1 MCILPNIARTCGTK
15 FMAYITYGLHNGR
28 YMQFIKGRLGRKT
41 TMPRSTEG
49 HPFFYM
55 RVTRNDTEKVLH
67 NRIYVNNIFSFYR
80 LSCQWMY
87 HINAPPYAYH
97 QVFLVVPLVPH
108 ELTVLLRLSSQD
120 HRFVTLVLLHLL

>member
-28 YMQFIKGRLGRKT
+28 YMQFIKGRLGRNT

-49 HPFFYM
+49 HAFPYM
-55 RVTRNDTEKVLH
+55 RVTRNDTEKVFH
-67 NRIYVNNIFSFYR
+67 NCIYVNNIFSFYR
-80 LSCQWMY
+80 LPCQWMY

-97 QVFLVVPLVPH
+97 QVFLVVLFVPH
-108 ELTVLLRLSSQD
+108 ELTVLLRLSSQG
-120 HRFVTLVLLHLL
+120 HRFVTLALPHLL